1 MPKPL
6 PPLNSLRAFEAAAR
20 HLSFTR
26 AADELNVTQ
35 AAISHQVKG
44 LEDHLG
50 VCLFRRMPRRLLLTD
65 EGQALLP
72 DLRDGFARLAQA
84 VERVR
89 TGGASGSL
97 TVSTMTTIAMS
108 WLVPRLPRFQ
118 EACPDIDIRITTS
131 QKLVD
136 FTREEIDVAIRYG
149 NGGWPGVFAEKM
161 FDDVLTPLCGR
172 AFRDRLRRPEDLRG
186 VPLLRSTEEMEW
198 PAWLAAAG
206 VTGVDLTRGGL
217 VFDSTQIAVR
227 AAADGMGVCMATPS
241 LFADE
246 IAAGRLF
253 QPFPLTVA
261 NGKAYWLVAAENGAN
276 RPKVRRFRDWVFDE
290 VARARLPAPELRD

>member
-50 VCLFRRMPRRLLLTD
+50 ICLFRRMPRRLLLTD

-89 TGGASGSL
+89 NGGASGTL

-118 EACPDIDIRITTS
+118 AAHPEIDIRITTS

-136 FTREEIDVAIRYG
+136 FAREEIDVAIRYG
-149 NGGWPGVFAEKM
+149 IGGWPGTVAEKM
-161 FDDVLTPLCGR
+161 FDDVLAPLCGR
-172 AFRDRLRRPEDLRG
+172 AFRDRLRRPEDLRQ
-186 VPLLRSTEEMEW
+186 VPLLRSTEETEW
-198 PAWLAAAG
+198 PAWLAATG
-206 VTGVDLTRGGL
+206 VVGVDLTRGL
-217 VFDSTQIAVR
+217 VFDSTQVAVR
-227 AAADGMGVCMATPS
+227 AAIDGMGVCMAAPS
-241 LFADE
+241 LFAEE
-246 IAAGRLF
+246 IVAGRLF

-261 NGKAYWLVAAENGAN
+261 NGKAYWLVAPETGAH
-276 RPKVRRFRDWVFDE
+276 RPKVQRFRDWVFDE
-290 VARARLPAPELRD
+290 VARAGLPAPELRD